1 VGRFNLIRFVD
12 NANTVLLERKLIS
25 LPLNDTAIIS
35 KSIEFFNDPEPC
47 MIHRSA
53 VMKRLFAEIESY
65 FETMIQKEI
74 VEVNLFCL
82 PDHLRNYLS
91 LPPEVAKVILL
102 QNHTNDVRK
111 G

>member
-1 VGRFNLIRFVD
+1 MRQLSIIRFAD
-12 NANTVLLERKLIS
+12 KTDTILLERKLIS
-25 LPLNDTAIIS
+25 LPLRDEAIIS

-65 FETMIQKEI
+65 FEDMIQKDVLEI
-74 VEVNLFCL
+74 NMLNIPSCL
-82 PDHLRNYLS
+82 KEYLS
-91 LPPEVAKVILL
+91 LPAGAAKVTLL
-102 QNHTNDVRK
+102 LKNTDEIRK